1 MVWIILRSPL
11 KKVSSKSHNDLD
23 DSNGLSIG
31 VEQTIQNTQSPDLRY
46 HWSISSI
53 IFTVTIFHVYNRMM
67 RTNSRNN
74 DEAAP
79 VRKGQSVHIFLV
91 ILMYVCYM
99 NHSLYYICIII
110 IINIVGWL
118 ETSSFSSW
126 STMPR
131 VVRIWSKK

>member
-1 MVWIILRSPL
+1 MST
-11 KKVSSKSHNDLD
+11 KSHVDPD
-23 DSNGLSIG
+23 DSNGSSIG
-31 VEQTIQNTQSPDLRY
+31 VEQTIKNTQSPDLRY

-53 IFTVTIFHVYNRMM
+53 IFTVTIFHVYNWMV
-67 RTNSRNN
+67 RTNYRNN

-91 ILMYVCYM
+91 ILMYLCYM
-99 NHSLYYICIII
+99 NHSLYYICII

-131 VVRIWSKK
+131 VVRIWPKR